1 MVSTITPDITHH
13 LIFSLKKHC
22 ISKKKDNNV
31 ILYNVILQC
40 LYYNYNKR
48 QEREKFI
55 AAINQEMIIN
65 TQTSRIQTL
74 H

>member
-1 MVSTITPDITHH
+1 M
-13 LIFSLKKHC
+13 
-22 ISKKKDNNV
+22 
-31 ILYNVILQC
+31 